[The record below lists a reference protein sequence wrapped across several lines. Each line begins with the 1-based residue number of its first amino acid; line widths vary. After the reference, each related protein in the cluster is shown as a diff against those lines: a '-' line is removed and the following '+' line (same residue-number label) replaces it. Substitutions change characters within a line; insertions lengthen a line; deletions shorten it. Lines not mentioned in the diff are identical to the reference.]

1 MSQDAARPSE
11 AQLHAYVDGF
21 LAADEAAAVE
31 RFLLASPDDAQRLEA
46 YRRQNEALLAL
57 RTLPDAR
64 PFTAP
69 ARRPLVSWRTVSWRT
84 VLTRAVAAVLLL
96 AVGAGA
102 GWLLH
107 ERLPRAEPAWLTL
120 VRQAE
125 RAHVTFAPEVAHP
138 VEVRAEQ
145 GQHLQT
151 WLSRRLGKPIAM
163 PLLAARGYAL
173 VGGRLL
179 PGSPGPAAQFM
190 YENKAGSRLTLYLAT
205 TAGAP
210 ANASIGYTQIGDLW
224 ICYWVGEQIEFA
236 LTGAVDREHLR
247 EIAEDVYAQLE
258 QAAGDSW

>member
-64 PFTAP
+64 PFTVPAP
-69 ARRPLVSWRTVSWRT
+69 RPLGSWRT

-96 AVGAGA
+96 ALGAGG